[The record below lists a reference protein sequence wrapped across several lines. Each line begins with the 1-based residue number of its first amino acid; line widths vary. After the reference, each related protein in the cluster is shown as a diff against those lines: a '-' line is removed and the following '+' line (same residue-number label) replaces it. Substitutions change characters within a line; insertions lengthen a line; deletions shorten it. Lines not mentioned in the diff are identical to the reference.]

1 MKLFYCF
8 FNNRSYEN
16 NKAQLRVSLNLKQ
29 WWKKFVIVNHNGKKV
44 ERISTD
50 ACIFLKL
57 FAAVSYLIWWKCV
70 KFRMCD
76 LIGLTTEAFFS
87 AVN

>member
-8 FNNRSYEN
+8 FKNRSYEN

-50 ACIFLKL
+50 TCIFLKL

-76 LIGLTTEAFFS
+76 LIGLTTEAIFS
-87 AVN
+87 SVN